1 MRFRITQVGRKMKV
15 FFSFVALS
23 FFLTA
28 ESVIAQEI
36 PYFQEPVYAEEPVNF
51 HPFAPQTQNR
61 RSAIE
66 QIIWSN
72 KVRCGS
78 NLSVKSFASKE
89 GGVWNGID
97 SDICRI
103 IAQALLGDN
112 KKIVMVNV
120 SPKNMAKA
128 LDEGKIDVMLSSAAY
143 TARTET
149 SREALSA
156 GFLYY
161 DHQMLMVRADDSED
175 IENYRGKQICISTD
189 SDYFKNFDDYNT
201 KYNLGIKY
209 LTFNSIEKAKEA
221 FLLKRCQMMTASGL
235 MLHGVKKSFPE
246 NLVKIL
252 PQKISPY
259 PVYAYV
265 QRDNA
270 ELRLALKWIFNALF
284 LAEQYGIRAQN
295 LSFYQN
301 SDQKEIRNLLGD
313 DEQMWADLKVRP
325 SWLKDVIKLFGNYS
339 DIFDKNLGSSSEY
352 NLERDEGK
360 LVKDGG
366 TIYPIPFN

>member
-1 MRFRITQVGRKMKV
+1 MKV
-15 FFSFVALS
+15 FFSFAALT

-28 ESVIAQEI
+28 QTADAQQV
-36 PYFQEPVYAEEPVNF
+36 PYFQEPVYETVPVNY
-51 HPFAPQTQNR
+51 HPFAPETQSK

-66 QIIWSN
+66 QMVWDN

-78 NLSVKSFASKE
+78 NLSVKSFAYKE
-89 GGVWNGID
+89 DGVWHGID
-97 SDICRI
+97 ADLCRI

-120 SPKNMAKA
+120 SPKNMSRA

-149 SREALSA
+149 SREALGA

-161 DHQMLMVRADDSED
+161 DRQMLMARSDDSDD
-175 IENYRGKQICISTD
+175 IENYRGKQICVTEG

-209 LTFNSIEKAKEA
+209 LTFGSMEKAKEA
-221 FLLKRCQMMTASGL
+221 FLLKRCQLLTASGL
-235 MLHGVKKSFPE
+235 MLQGIKKTMPE
-246 NLVKIL
+246 NSVKLL
-252 PQKISPY
+252 PIKISLY

-284 LAEQYGIRAQN
+284 LAEQYGINAQN
-295 LSFYQN
+295 LNFYIN
-301 SDQKEIRNLLGD
+301 SDKPEIRNLMGD
-313 DEQMWADLKVRP
+313 DEQMWSDLKVRP
-325 SWLKDVIKLFGNYS
+325 AWLKDVIKLFGNYA
-339 DIFDKNLGSSSEY
+339 DIFDKDLGSASEY
-352 NLERDEGK
+352 NFERGEGK

-366 TIYPIPFN
+366 TIYPVPFN